1 MIDIF
6 VFGSNLAGRHGK
18 GAALHAKR
26 FYGAQYGVGEG
37 LTGCAYAIPT
47 KGHFLEILPLESITA
62 SINRFSEFAWNNP
75 SMRFLLTPVGCG
87 LAGYTVD
94 QIKPLFDAANLPANV
109 DFLDSW
115 SQANGAHT

>member
-26 FYGAQYGVGEG
+26 LYGAQYGVGEG

-47 KGHFLEILPLESITA
+47 KGHFLEILSLETIA
-62 SINRFSEFAWNNP
+62 GSINRFSEFAWNNP
-75 SMRFLLTPVGCG
+75 GMRFLLTPVGCG
-87 LAGYTVD
+87 LAGYSVD
-94 QIKPLFDAANLPANV
+94 QIRPLFEAANLPVNV
-109 DFLDSW
+109 EFLDS
-115 SQANGAHT
+115 